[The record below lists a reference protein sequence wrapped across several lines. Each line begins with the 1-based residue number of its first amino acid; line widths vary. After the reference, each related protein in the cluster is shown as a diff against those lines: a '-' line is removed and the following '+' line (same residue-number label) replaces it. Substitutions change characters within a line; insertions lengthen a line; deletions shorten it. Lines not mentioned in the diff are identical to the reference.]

1 MNIRDDAN
9 DDFHFVGRLLWRELP
24 PTHPLFQTMKMRR
37 RGGRNKLLGLMR
49 WPSIT
54 ILVLLFKEVFGYH
67 CRRAEQEKKMLPV
80 PRAQCAYY

>member
-1 MNIRDDAN
+1 MMNIRDDAN

-54 ILVLLFKEVFGYH
+54 ILVLLLKRSLDIIV
-67 CRRAEQEKKMLPV
+67 AEQSKK
-80 PRAQCAYY
+80 RK